1 MTAWIVLAAL
11 IVALSLSAL
20 MVSVY
25 AFWRAQRTSQIAA
38 AEVDSVREECANAME
53 AMRKEME
60 AVAAGMQDLPRHM
73 SLEPLPVAAKPG
85 MNLSRRSQALR
96 LRRKGE
102 SPQKIAETLDMPR
115 QEVDLL
121 LKVHE
126 IVLNSV

>member
-11 IVALSLSAL
+11 VIAVSLASL
-20 MVSVY
+20 MTSVY
-25 AFWRAQRTSQIAA
+25 AFCCTQRTAQNAA
-38 AEVDSVREECANAME
+38 AELANARQE
-53 AMRKEME
+53 YADAIEIMRKEIE
-60 AVAAGMQDLPRHM
+60 TIAAGLRDSPRQM
-73 SLEPLPVAAKPG
+73 NLDPLPGTPKPG

-126 IVLNSV
+126 IVLNNV